1 MIYLQKQTTNLINI
15 QVVDMVTI
23 EDPIYLFRFV
33 DEQRKT
39 EFLIELTKT
48 NPNNPRFGIF
58 ELTLPT
64 DLNMDSGKFEMFVY
78 QSDESGREDYVNMLE
93 LTSVR
98 AEVEKEYK
106 TPKVYERE
114 ESNDIVYNLTS

>member
-23 EDPIYLFRFV
+23 DDPIYLFRFV
-33 DEQRKT
+33 DEQRKK
-39 EFLIELTKT
+39 EFFIEIAKN

-78 QSDESGREDYVNMLE
+78 QSDETGRRDFKNMPE

-106 TPKVYERE
+106 TPTTYERE
-114 ESNDIVYNLTS
+114 ESNDIVYSLTS

>member
-1 MIYLQKQTTNLINI
+1 MIYLQKETTNLINI

-23 EDPIYLFRFV
+23 SDPIYLFRFV

-39 EFLIELTKT
+39 EFLIELAKG
-48 NPNNPRFGIF
+48 NVNNPRFGIF
-58 ELTLPT
+58 TLNLPD
-64 DLNMDSGKFEMFVY
+64 DLDLKSGKFEMFVY
-78 QSDESGREDYVNMLE
+78 QSDESGRIDWNDMLE

-106 TPKVYERE
+106 TPTTYERSE
-114 ESNDIVYNLTS
+114 GSDIVYNLTS

>member
-1 MIYLQKQTTNLINI
+1 
-15 QVVDMVTI
+15 MVTI

-33 DEQRKT
+33 DKQRKT
-39 EFLIELTKT
+39 EFFIELAKT

-78 QSDESGREDYVNMLE
+78 QSDEAGSEDYVNMLE

-114 ESNDIVYNLTS
+114 ESNDIVYSLTS